1 MNDFRGEIAAA
12 SAAGFA
18 ERCYAAVG
26 FAAFFI
32 SPTVTRSLN
41 GERISSSN
49 RARLLVGL
57 KLMSNA
63 LVSDVVLI
71 LSSVAESDIDGSVL
85 VVLNQADDPCC
96 CLLNSVQ

>member
-41 GERISSSN
+41 GERNPHRIG
-49 RARLLVGL
+49 LVYW
-57 KLMSNA
+57 
-63 LVSDVVLI
+63 
-71 LSSVAESDIDGSVL
+71 
-85 VVLNQADDPCC
+85 
-96 CLLNSVQ
+96 